1 MALRDKEAHRAY
13 CRAYYY
19 AHDGKT
25 RKRRPRGAKLTPEER
40 RERKRLRSIEY
51 RKRNKEKIQAYRK
64 SAKRKAAQ
72 SEYMR
77 KWRAA
82 HPEYQRAYYATHREA
97 FREYQCAWLE
107 RRGIKRGVRIVLTDM
122 ERVKRRRAWNREY
135 RKRNREKLLETA
147 RKWKAANR
155 EKVRAYSRRSYLR
168 RVIREMFDAEYYAH
182 NRARTRANHYARWK
196 RMGLTWGQ
204 GGGRPSM
211 RIPDYC
217 VRGQVLDV
225 RSQWLINNMTD
236 EQRAY
241 ARELAIER
249 KKQRERIA

>member
-25 RKRRPRGAKLTPEER
+25 RKRRPRGPKLTPEER

-51 RKRNKEKIQAYRK
+51 RKRNKEKIRAYRK

-72 SEYMR
+72 SKYMR
-77 KWRAA
+77 KWRAD

-97 FREYQCAWLE
+97 FREYQRAWLE
-107 RRGIKRGVRIVLTDM
+107 RWGTKRGVRIVLTDM
-122 ERVKRRRAWNREY
+122 ERVERRRA
-135 RKRNREKLLETA
+135 RKR
-147 RKWKAANR
+147 NR
-155 EKVRAYSRRSYLR
+155 EKVRAYSRRAYLR
-168 RVIREMFDAEYYAH
+168 RIIREMFDAEYYAH

>member
-19 AHDGKT
+19 AHDGRN
-25 RKRRPRGAKLTPEER
+25 RKRRPRGPKLTPEER

-77 KWRAA
+77 KWRAE

-97 FREYQCAWLE
+97 YREYAHAAMVF
-107 RRGIKRGVRIVLTDM
+107 RHI
-122 ERVKRRRAWNREY
+122 REMVDADFY
-135 RKRNREKLLETA
+135 
-147 RKWKAANR
+147 AANR
-155 EKVRAYSRRSYLR
+155 AKRRAY
-168 RVIREMFDAEYYAH
+168 A
-182 NRARTRANHYARWK
+182 YARYK
-196 RMGLTWGQ
+196 RLGLTWGQ
-204 GGGRPSM
+204 GGRPSM

-249 KKQRERIA
+249 KKQRESRGA

>member
-51 RKRNKEKIQAYRK
+51 RKKNKEKIRAYRK

-72 SEYMR
+72 GRYMR
-77 KWRAA
+77 EWRAA

-97 FREYQCAWLE
+97 FRDYQRAWLE
-107 RRGIKRGVRIVLTDM
+107 RWGIKRGVRIVLTDM
-122 ERVKRRRAWNREY
+122 ERVERRRAY
-135 RKRNREKLLETA
+135 RKRNREKM
-147 RKWKAANR
+147 
-155 EKVRAYSRRSYLR
+155 RAYSRRSYLR
-168 RVIREMFDAEYYAH
+168 RIIREMFDAEYYAH

-217 VRGQVLDV
+217 CRGQVLDV

-241 ARELAIER
+241 ARDLAIER
-249 KKQRERIA
+249 KNQRERIA